1 MWLVYNAAR
10 QPNQKTV
17 RFGLSNSYPYDKN
30 FSILAPF
37 IDLCGKLMTHK

>member
-10 QPNQKTV
+10 QPNKKPV

-30 FSILAPF
+30 
-37 IDLCGKLMTHK
+37 